1 MSFHEVRF
9 PDGISYGSSGGPE
22 RRTEIATLGSGFEER
37 NSPWAHSRRRY
48 NAGYGVRNTNDLHAV
63 IGFFE
68 ARHGRLH
75 GFRFKDWLDWKSC
88 PPLDVIAPTD
98 HHLGVGNGNS
108 SDYQLVKRYQ
118 SGSQTYTRPITKP
131 VAGTVRIALD
141 GAEQTT
147 GWSVDTSNGLISF
160 DAAPASG
167 AVITAGFEFDVPVRF
182 DTDRLDIALSRFRAG
197 DIPSIPLVELKLKVS
212 S

>member
-9 PDGISYGSSGGPE
+9 PDGISYGTSGGPE
-22 RRTEIATLGSGFEER
+22 RRTEIAMLGSGFEER

-48 NAGYGVRNTNDLHAV
+48 NAGYGVRDTNDLHTV

-88 PPLDVIAPTD
+88 PPLVEFTPTD
-98 HHLGVGNGNS
+98 QSIGIGDGVQ

-118 SGSQTYTRPITKP
+118 SGGQTYTRPINKP

-141 GAEQTT
+141 GVEQTT
-147 GWSVDTSNGLISF
+147 GWSVDTTNGLITF
-160 DAAPASG
+160 EVPPASG
-167 AVITAGFEFDVPVRF
+167 AVVTAGFEFDVPVRF

-197 DIPSIPLVELKLKVS
+197 DIPSIPLIELKLKS
-212 S
+212 

>member
-9 PDGISYGSSGGPE
+9 PDGISYGTSGGPE

-37 NSPWAHSRRRY
+37 NSPWSHSRRRY

-88 PPLDVIAPTD
+88 PPLDEFTPTD
-98 HHLGVGNGNS
+98 QSIGIGDGVQ
-108 SDYQLVKRYQ
+108 SDYQLVKRYI
-118 SGSQTYTRPITKP
+118 SGDQTYIRPITKP
-131 VAGTVRIALD
+131 VAGTVIIALD
-141 GAEQTT
+141 GIEQTT
-147 GWSVDTSNGLISF
+147 GWSVDTSNGLITF
-160 DAAPASG
+160 DTAPASG

-197 DIPSIPLVELKLKVS
+197 DIPSIPLIELKLKS
-212 S
+212 

>member
-1 MSFHEVRF
+1 MNFHEVRF
-9 PDGISYGSSGGPE
+9 PEGISYGTSGGPE

-48 NAGYGVRNTNDLHAV
+48 NAGYGVRDLNDLHAV

-68 ARHGRLH
+68 ARHGRLY

-88 PPLDVIAPTD
+88 PPLDAVTPGDQNI
-98 HHLGVGNGNS
+98 GVGDGEQTTF
-108 SDYQLVKRYQ
+108 QLIKRYQ
-118 SGSQTYTRPITKP
+118 SGGQTYTRPINKP
-131 VAGTVRIALD
+131 VAATVRIALD
-141 GAEQTT
+141 GVEQTT
-147 GWSVDTSNGLISF
+147 GWSVEAATGLITF

-167 AVITAGFEFDVPVRF
+167 NIITAGFEFDVPVRF

-197 DIPSIPLVELKLKVS
+197 DIPSIPLIELKLKV
-212 S
+212 